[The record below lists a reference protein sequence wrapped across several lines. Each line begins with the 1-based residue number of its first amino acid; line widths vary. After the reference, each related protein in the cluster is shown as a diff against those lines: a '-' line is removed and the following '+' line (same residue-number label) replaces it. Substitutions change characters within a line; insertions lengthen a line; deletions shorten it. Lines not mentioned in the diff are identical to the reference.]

1 MTAQSRK
8 ARRTSATGQ
17 RIEALGCGIRRGRG
31 RRIRIDLG
39 AGFILLL
46 ALQFLF
52 LFLLLCQFLLALFK
66 LKIRFC
72 QCVILSTKFVQ
83 ILKNEKSGSFPSGLW
98 RL

>member
-1 MTAQSRK
+1 
-8 ARRTSATGQ
+8 
-17 RIEALGCGIRRGRG
+17 
-31 RRIRIDLG
+31 
-39 AGFILLL
+39 
-46 ALQFLF
+46 LQFLF